1 MKKIATL
8 LCAFAALTAC
18 STKQND
24 AETKAT
30 TKSLIIYYSQTHAT
44 EQVAKAIQ
52 AETGA
57 DMESIEAVTPYDGDF
72 QQTIAR
78 CQEEM
83 AAGTLPELNALEK
96 SVADYDT
103 IYLGY
108 PVWFGTFA
116 QPMAAFIG
124 TNDFAGK
131 VVIPFCT
138 FGSGGLNTSTDQLK
152 AKLTQATIL
161 PGYGVRNARIAAA
174 EAEVKQFL
182 INAGIIAGE
191 KVELPAFSEPQEI
204 TPEAKTIFDAACGSY
219 SMPLGEPVTFCT
231 RALGEGS
238 EYLFS
243 VVNNDAP
250 AGQIYVTVTEGKEPE
265 FTQVVR

>member
-1 MKKIATL
+1 MKKALTL
-8 LCAFAALTAC
+8 FCALAALTAC
-18 STKQND
+18 STKQNNEEP
-24 AETKAT
+24 AS
-30 TKSLIIYYSQTHAT
+30 TKSLILYYSQTHAT
-44 EQVAKAIQ
+44 EQVAKIMQ
-52 AETGA
+52 AQTGA
-57 DMESIEAVTPYDGDF
+57 DIEAISAVQPYDGDF

-83 AAGTLPELNALEK
+83 AAGALPELNALEK

-116 QPMAAFIG
+116 QPMAALIKA
-124 TNDFAGK
+124 NDFAGK

-138 FGSGGLNTSTDQLK
+138 FGSGGLNTSSDQLK
-152 AKLTQATIL
+152 AQLTQATIL

-182 INAGIIAGE
+182 INAGIVAGE
-191 KVELPAFSEPQEI
+191 KVELPAFGESQEI
-204 TPEAKTIFDAACGSY
+204 TDDVKAIFDAACGSY
-219 SMPLGEPVTFCT
+219 SMPLGEPVAFCC
-231 RALGEGS
+231 RAIENGT

-243 VVNNDAP
+243 VESNGTA
-250 AGQIYVTVTEGKEPE
+250 AGQIYVTAKEGATPE

>member
-1 MKKIATL
+1 MKKLSVL
-8 LCAFAALTAC
+8 LCALAALTAC
-18 STKQND
+18 TTKQND
-24 AETKAT
+24 AETTAS
-30 TKSLIIYYSQTHAT
+30 TKSLILYYSQTHAT

-57 DMESIEAVTPYDGDF
+57 DMEAIEAVQPYDGDF

-96 SVADYDT
+96 NVVEYDT

-116 QPMAAFIG
+116 QPMAALIKA
-124 TNDFAGK
+124 NNFAGK
-131 VVIPFCT
+131 IVIPFCT
-138 FGSGGLNTSTDQLK
+138 FGSGGLNTSSDQLRVQ
-152 AKLTQATIL
+152 LPQANIL

-174 EAEVKQFL
+174 AAEVKQFL
-182 INAGIIAGE
+182 INADIIAGE
-191 KVELPAFSEPQEI
+191 KVELPAFGEAQEI
-204 TPEAKTIFDAACGSY
+204 TAETKAIFDAACGSY
-219 SMPLGEPVTFCT
+219 SMPLGEPVSFCSRT
-231 RALGEGS
+231 ISNGT

-243 VVNNDAP
+243 VVNNGTP
-250 AGQIYVTVTEGKEPE
+250 AGQIYVSAVEGQEPE

>member
-1 MKKIATL
+1 MKKTLTL
-8 LCAFAALTAC
+8 LCALAALTAC
-18 STKQND
+18 STKQNNE
-24 AETKAT
+24 ETAS
-30 TKSLIIYYSQTHAT
+30 TKSLILYYSQTHAT
-44 EQVAKAIQ
+44 EQVAKIMQ
-52 AETGA
+52 AQTGA
-57 DMESIEAVTPYDGDF
+57 DMEAISAVQPYDGDF

-83 AAGTLPELNALEK
+83 ATGSLPELNALEK
-96 SVADYDT
+96 NVADYDT

-116 QPMAAFIG
+116 QPMAALIK

-138 FGSGGLNTSTDQLK
+138 FGSGGLNTSSDQLK
-152 AKLTQATIL
+152 AQLTQATIL
-161 PGYGVRNARIAAA
+161 PGYGVRNARVAAA

-191 KVELPAFSEPQEI
+191 KVELPAFGEAQEI
-204 TPEAKTIFDAACGSY
+204 TEEVKSIFDAACSSY
-219 SMPLGEPVTFCT
+219 SMPLGTPVAVCC
-231 RALGEGS
+231 RAIENGT
-238 EYLFS
+238 EYLFN
-243 VVNNDAP
+243 VENNGAP
-250 AGQIYVTVTEGKEPE
+250 AGQIYVTAKEGAAPE

>member
-1 MKKIATL
+1 MKKLATL
-8 LCAFAALTAC
+8 FCALAALTAC

-24 AETKAT
+24 AENAAP

-57 DMESIEAVTPYDGDF
+57 DMEALTAVQPYDGDF

-96 SVADYDT
+96 DVAAYDT

-116 QPMAAFIG
+116 QPMAALIG
-124 TNDFAGK
+124 ANDFAGK

-152 AKLTQATIL
+152 EKLSQATIL

-174 EAEVKQFL
+174 EGEVKQFL

-191 KVELPAFSEPQEI
+191 KVELPAFGESQEI
-204 TPEAKTIFDAACGSY
+204 TEEVKAIFNAACGSY
-219 SMPLGEPVTFCT
+219 SMPLGEPVAYCC
-231 RALGEGS
+231 RAIANGT
-238 EYLFS
+238 EYLFT
-243 VVNNDAP
+243 VENNGSP
-250 AGQIYVTVTEGKEPE
+250 AGQIYVTAAEGKEPE

>member
-8 LCAFAALTAC
+8 LCAITALTAC
-18 STKQND
+18 STKQNN
-24 AETKAT
+24 AETTAS
-30 TKSLIIYYSQTHAT
+30 TKSLILYYSQTHAT
-44 EQVAKAIQ
+44 EQVANAIQ

-57 DMESIEAVTPYDGDF
+57 DIEAISAVQPYDGDF

-83 AAGTLPELNALEK
+83 ATGTLPELNALEK
-96 SVADYDT
+96 NVADYDT

-116 QPMAAFIG
+116 QPMAALISA
-124 TNDFAGK
+124 NDFVGK

-138 FGSGGLNTSTDQLK
+138 FGSGGLNTSSDQLK
-152 AKLTQATIL
+152 AKLAQATIL

-174 EAEVKQFL
+174 QAEVKQFL

-191 KVELPAFSEPQEI
+191 KVELPAFSESQEI

-219 SMPLGEPVTFCT
+219 SMPLGEPVAYCT
-231 RALGEGS
+231 RAIVNGT
-238 EYLFS
+238 EYLFN
-243 VVNNDAP
+243 VANNGNP
-250 AGQIYVTVTEGKEPE
+250 AGQIYVTAAEGKEPE